1 MSGFYLVT
9 RGITSHH
16 LFKGNP
22 QRLAVWLWLLD
33 NAAWKPTTHDVKGH
47 TIEVPRGA
55 VCASERHIADECG
68 VGYQVVRTALK
79 RFQSERMINATVT
92 HGKTVITLCN
102 YEKHQSPE
110 RGDNAEGNATLTQRQ
125 RNANAQKKQGNKETR
140 EEPYGSSTHAPAE
153 PAAFDAFW
161 DAYPHRGGAKK
172 GKAKAAQKFSAAV
185 RAGASP
191 QQIIDGARRYAGD
204 RQVLSG
210 YARDPT
216 TWLNNRGWD
225 DDIEPPAPKGGT
237 HGNGNQHSGQSTSG
251 RGSTGHGELFAGF
264 ADAAGRKRR
273 PESGAAFGP
282 GDPGMDLH
290 ADSDPAGELLRFP
303 ASAGGAVSYR

>member
-102 YEKHQSPE
+102 YDKHQSPE
-110 RGDNAEGNATLTQRQ
+110 RVDNAEGNATLTQHQ
-125 RNANAQKKQGNKETR
+125 RNPNAQKKQGNKETR
-140 EEPYGSSTHAPAE
+140 EEPNGSSMRATRLPPDWQLPREWAE
-153 PAAFDAFW
+153 WAFS
-161 DAYPHRGGAKK
+161 
-172 GKAKAAQKFSAAV
+172 Q
-185 RAGASP
+185 
-191 QQIIDGARRYAGD
+191 
-204 RQVLSG
+204 
-210 YARDPT
+210 
-216 TWLNNRGWD
+216 
-225 DDIEPPAPKGGT
+225 
-237 HGNGNQHSGQSTSG
+237 
-251 RGSTGHGELFAGF
+251 
-264 ADAAGRKRR
+264 
-273 PESGAAFGP
+273 
-282 GDPGMDLH
+282 GMDEL
-290 ADSDPAGELLRFP
+290 SSRREGERFRDYWVSTP
-303 ASAGGAVSYR
+303 GQRGVKLDWQATWRNWVRRWLDERATRAPPPGAVPPRPRIRARLPEEYQ